1 MRHLGIILAAV
12 LLPHAAAAQHAGHKM
27 PAKSDDP
34 HAGHKVPAKSGDPH
48 AGHKMP
54 AKSDDPHA
62 GHRMGADAD
71 APPKAPPP
79 DAALSGP
86 AHAADTKFEPAAM
99 QRSREQLRAE
109 NGDMI
114 AYKVMIDQLE
124 TRIHHGR
131 NGYGWDAQAW
141 IGGDID
147 KLWIE
152 TEGEGAFDEKPE
164 QVEVQFLWN
173 RAISP
178 WYDIRAGLRYDF
190 QPDPER
196 GYLVLGLQGLVPY
209 LFELD
214 AATFVSERGD
224 LSARVEA
231 EYELLLTQRLIL
243 QPRAE
248 INFAAQDV
256 RELEVGSGVSSAE
269 LDLRLRYEIV
279 REVAPYV
286 GVSYERK
293 FGQTADFARD
303 EGEDVDDVIFVIGL
317 RAWF

>member
-1 MRHLGIILAAV
+1 MRYLAILLAAV
-12 LLPHAAAAQHAGHKM
+12 LLPYAAAAQHAGHQMPAKSKDPHAGHQM
-27 PAKSDDP
+27 PAKSD
-34 HAGHKVPAKSGDPH
+34 DPH

-62 GHRMGADAD
+62 GHGTAADAES
-71 APPKAPPP
+71 PPKGPPP
-79 DAALSGP
+79 AEALSGP
-86 AHAADTKFEPAAM
+86 AHAADSVFDPATM
-99 QRSREQLRAE
+99 RQVREQLRAE

-124 TRIHHGR
+124 TRVHHGR
-131 NGYGWDAQAW
+131 DGYGWDAQAW
-141 IGGDID
+141 FGGDID

-152 TEGEGAFDEKPE
+152 TEGEAAFGEKPE
-164 QVEVQFLWN
+164 QVEVQVLWN

-178 WYDIRAGLRYDF
+178 WYDARVGVRYDF
-190 QPDPER
+190 RPDPER

-209 LFELD
+209 MFELD
-214 AATFVSERGD
+214 AAAFVSEKGD
-224 LSARVEA
+224 VSARIEA

-248 INFAAQDV
+248 VNFAVQDV
-256 RELEVGSGVSSAE
+256 RELGIGSGVSDAE
-269 LDLRLRYEIV
+269 VDLRLRYEIT
-279 REVAPYV
+279 REFAPYV

-303 EGEDVDDVIFVIGL
+303 EGEDEDDVFFVIGV

>member
-1 MRHLGIILAAV
+1 MRYLAIILAAV
-12 LLPHAAAAQHAGHKM
+12 LLPYAAAAQHAGHKM
-27 PAKSDDP
+27 PAKSD
-34 HAGHKVPAKSGDPH
+34 DPH

-62 GHRMGADAD
+62 GHRMGADPD

-79 DAALSGP
+79 ADALSGP
-86 AHAADTKFEPAAM
+86 AHAADKVFDPATMRQA
-99 QRSREQLRAE
+99 REQLRAE
-109 NGDMI
+109 QGDML
-114 AYKVMIDQLE
+114 AYKVMIDELE

-131 NGYGWDAQAW
+131 DGYGWDAQAW

-164 QVEVQFLWN
+164 QVEVQVLWN

-178 WYDIRAGLRYDF
+178 WYDARAGIRYDF
-190 QPDPER
+190 RPDPER

-209 LFELD
+209 MFEVD
-214 AATFVSERGD
+214 AAAFVSEKGD
-224 LSARVEA
+224 VSARIEA
-231 EYELLLTQRLIL
+231 EYDLLLTQRLIL

-248 INFAAQDV
+248 VNVAVQDV
-256 RELEVGSGVSSAE
+256 REHGIGGGVSGAE
-269 LDLRLRYEIV
+269 VDLRLRYEFA
-279 REVAPYV
+279 REFAPYV
-286 GVSYERK
+286 GISYERK

-303 EGEDVDDVIFVIGL
+303 EGEDVDDVFFVIGV